1 MWTKRE
7 DSILKEEISKSPNN
21 LAEAFRCAARRL
33 KNKSYAACSARWY
46 YVLSKQDKVFSLE
59 SNNSSVV
66 NTKNGIT
73 KQSKSSIPDKNSSRK
88 ELLEYAK
95 KHYPVGTRFISLI
108 TGVTREINVE
118 PNYTLI
124 NKKDIAAK
132 NCEHYP
138 IVFDADLNRWAEII
152 SLPEQTVTTKSNTI
166 ETKPKQKGVFLDISK
181 LESLSISSLRELAV
195 TKLVDVDKKKLIDL
209 IVE

>member
-59 SNNSSVV
+59 SDNSSVV
-66 NTKNGIT
+66 NTKNGA
-73 KQSKSSIPDKNSSRK
+73 KQSKSNFPEKESEQQSVEVKEKGIFLNVPKLEQLSINFLKEIASAKIETASKK
-88 ELLEYAK
+88 EL
-95 KHYPVGTRFISLI
+95 I
-108 TGVTREINVE
+108 
-118 PNYTLI
+118 
-124 NKKDIAAK
+124 DI
-132 NCEHYP
+132 
-138 IVFDADLNRWAEII
+138 
-152 SLPEQTVTTKSNTI
+152 
-166 ETKPKQKGVFLDISK
+166 
-181 LESLSISSLRELAV
+181 
-195 TKLVDVDKKKLIDL
+195 